1 MVLFIV
7 FSTVV
12 LGFPIGKLNKHS
24 GQDESYLFRVDAAVL
39 DDKLGFDH
47 TVKISLFFQFY

>member
-1 MVLFIV
+1 MALLIV

-47 TVKISLFFQFY
+47 TVKISLLF